1 MLLRHV
7 CGTVCRLNL
16 IPRVFFPKEM
26 GRAGKRPGPF
36 CRPSHFLREKSLGM
50 RLVVASEIL
59 NPERLKKIKGNR
71 QTWTSRLQFRLY
83 FILFFLPQRR
93 VHTQKFSEV
102 KPCLAEL
109 VSGWAIATYTTLCQ
123 KRGTKN

>member
-1 MLLRHV
+1 MFSALGSRSFYAAASCLWNS
-7 CGTVCRLNL
+7 LPAQ
-16 IPRVFFPKEM
+16 PRSQSFFPKEM

-83 FILFFLPQRR
+83 FILFFCFN
-93 VHTQKFSEV
+93 VACTHKSSQKLNPVWQS
-102 KPCLAEL
+102 
-109 VSGWAIATYTTLCQ
+109 
-123 KRGTKN
+123 